1 MAEWRKVIVSGSNAE
16 LNQLQV
22 STSITAS
29 TVSAS
34 RFTGSLFGTAS
45 WANNATNAST
55 ASWATNVNTASWAN
69 NATNASTAS
78 WASNVNTASWAISA
92 SHVIGGGGIF
102 VNQGSYYNTQNTLQI
117 TGSTLQSSPSS
128 SGTGTA
134 SVSTGTSNAIYSLL
148 TSESIYSFNHNV
160 GYPNANSWKVN
171 LQCSYFNS
179 FDANTN
185 VSEILRFIAGLLS
198 QSAPSPLPNT
208 KTFNDII
215 PLSSNFGTSSIL
227 GRIPSESTNSDILYL
242 RSKGF
247 ANSGSASFDLPY
259 VLGRVYSS
267 SDFSFTYSSS
277 VGGSSTVVSSSN
289 DLQLFGLGEKGD
301 SATLS
306 SSIVYKF
313 FSSSNEST
321 PTFTSTVDRSIYLAG
336 TNPLGSDGFNK
347 YTISTANLAVI
358 PSQYQ
363 DGKFTGSFTSA
374 YNPVTFAGPSNPTIS
389 PSGSTGWYHFSQ
401 SITLYTG
408 SQTSGLVRVN
418 NIRVFRSAYSQSSFP
433 TNTINHIPTVT
444 QLTAI
449 SRSLSGAPYLTQSS
463 YLYLCTSSGIFNPM
477 YSTTASLYR
486 ITTGSNFITKS
497 SGNHILTI
505 DSLGRIGSDTMVYS
519 SSNSTVS
526 RGANA
531 YPSQNDIIRVTASYF
546 LTPTEGASGS
556 AQIAFTV
563 GNTSSFISASTFN
576 RLDTLIASGTVLT
589 YFTPG
594 TFGQLAASGTMAL
607 YNRPQGYDPGLLT
620 STSEI
625 FQGETYRLQITDSL
639 LSGSY
644 ASGSK
649 FVTNSF
655 VVNNLGSKDLQV
667 KPSYLVY
674 PGGTYKYWLP
684 DPSPAQ
690 VYKYYARAFKQVAAA
705 SSLTLT
711 VGQALIPWTSSANGI
726 AVGFIFSSSGI
737 PALATPRLYDPVDT
751 SANFIETTVNDNFK
765 NPFNTSISIYGNI
778 NATSPVSNI
787 YTLPLR
793 SADEMRLNGTSY
805 LDFVL
810 LIRYKGDP
818 VPVSSSILTFSS

>member
-34 RFTGSLFGTAS
+34 RFTGSLFG
-45 WANNATNAST
+45 
-55 ASWATNVNTASWAN
+55 
-69 NATNASTAS
+69 
-78 WASNVNTASWAISA
+78 TASWAISA

-134 SVSTGTSNAIYSLL
+134 SVSTGTNNAIYSLL

-160 GYPNANSWKVN
+160 GYPNANSWKEN
-171 LQCSYFNS
+171 LQGSYFNS

-185 VSEILRFIAGLLS
+185 VSEVLRFIAGLLS

-208 KTFNDII
+208 KTFSGII
-215 PLSSNFGTSSIL
+215 PLSSSFGTSSIS

-277 VGGSSTVVSSSN
+277 VGGSNTVVSSSN
-289 DLQLFGLGEKGD
+289 DPQLFGLGEKGD

-347 YTISTANLAVI
+347 YTISTANPAVI

-418 NIRVFRSAYSQSSFP
+418 NVRVFRSAYTELSFP
-433 TNTINHIPTVT
+433 FNVISHTQSTASLTI
-444 QLTAI
+444 L
-449 SRSLSGAPYLTQSS
+449 SRSLSGAPYLSQST
-463 YLYLCTSSGIFNPM
+463 YLYICTSSGIFNPL
-477 YSTTASLYR
+477 YSTNNNLYTT
-486 ITTGSNFITKS
+486 TTGSTNFLSRTA
-497 SGNHILTI
+497 GNINLTI
-505 DSLGRIGSDTMVYS
+505 NANGTINTADLVYS
-519 SSNSTVS
+519 SSISPT
-526 RGANA
+526 AKAINA
-531 YPSQNDIIRVTASYF
+531 YPSQNDVIRVSASLALNPTA
-546 LTPTEGASGS
+546 GATGS
-556 AQIAFTV
+556 AQTGFTNA
-563 GNTSSFISASTFN
+563 NTGSFISASAFGRNNVATG
-576 RLDTLIASGTVLT
+576 SGIFLN

-594 TFGQLAASGTMAL
+594 TFGQPILSGTMAL
-607 YNRPQGYDPGLLT
+607 YNRPQGYDGGALT
-620 STSEI
+620 GTTETFS
-625 FQGETYRLQITDSL
+625 GENFRLQITDAA

-644 ASGSK
+644 DKGTK
-649 FVTNSF
+649 FTTSSYQAY
-655 VVNNLGSKDLQV
+655 NLTALDLQV
-667 KPSYLVY
+667 KPGFLVR
-674 PGGTYKYWLP
+674 PGGTYGYWLTDP
-684 DPSPAQ
+684 DPSQA
-690 VYKYYARAFKQVAAA
+690 YKYYIRAFKRNA
-705 SSLTLT
+705 SSTAVNMTVNVGRTLVNWEST
-711 VGQALIPWTSSANGI
+711 ADNSVAVALL
-726 AVGFIFSSSGI
+726 FSSSGA
-737 PALATPRLYDPVDT
+737 PAQSPPRIFDISVFTPPNLILA
-751 SANFIETTVNDNFK
+751 SIANDNFK
-765 NPFNTSISIYGNI
+765 NPFTSNIDLYGN
-778 NATSPVSNI
+778 TGGSLVGTT
-787 YTLPLR
+787 YT
-793 SADEMRLNGTSY
+793 
-805 LDFVL
+805 VL
-810 LIRYKGDP
+810 LASAAGMFLDNVYQDFIMIIRYKGNP
-818 VPVSSSILTFSS
+818 VPVSSSIITYT